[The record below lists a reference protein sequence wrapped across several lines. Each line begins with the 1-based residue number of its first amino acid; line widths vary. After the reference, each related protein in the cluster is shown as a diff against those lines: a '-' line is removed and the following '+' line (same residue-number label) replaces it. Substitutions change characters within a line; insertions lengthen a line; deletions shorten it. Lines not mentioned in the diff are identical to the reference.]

1 MADLLRAIKQLDA
14 NAEVVIYGNP
24 TNATEYQAQV
34 KFKSGVD
41 DNGYAT
47 FKETQDFTWEQVQA
61 QFSSAE
67 LNEALDNLRDERNM
81 KLAET
86 DYLALSDQTLSADM
100 NTYRQNLR
108 DITNGL
114 TTVEEVNAVIF
125 PTKPIEKN

>member
-67 LNEALDNLRDERNM
+67 LNESLDNLRDERNM

-86 DYLALSDQTLSADM
+86 DYLALSDQTLSSEM
-100 NTYRQNLR
+100 NTYRQQLR

-114 TTVEEVNAVIF
+114 DTVEKVNNVTW
-125 PTKPIEKN
+125 PTKP

>member
-114 TTVEEVNAVIF
+114 TTVEEVEAVVF
-125 PTKPIEKN
+125 PTKP

>member
-67 LNEALDNLRDERNM
+67 LNESLDNLRDERNM

-86 DYLALSDQTLSADM
+86 DYLALSDQTLSSDM
-100 NTYRQNLR
+100 NTYRQQLR

-114 TTVEEVNAVIF
+114 DTVEKVNNVTW
-125 PTKPIEKN
+125 PTKP